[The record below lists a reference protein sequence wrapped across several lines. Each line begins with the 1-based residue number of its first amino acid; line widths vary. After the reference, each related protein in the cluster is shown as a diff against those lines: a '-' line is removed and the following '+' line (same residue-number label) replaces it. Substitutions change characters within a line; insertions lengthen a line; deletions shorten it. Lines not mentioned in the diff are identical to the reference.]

1 MISSQWILEDRHLL
15 FSCPFSQG
23 VWNEILNW
31 LGMDLPVGSEGWHH
45 FMLFGD
51 LFRIK
56 DAGRVRYLIW
66 LAVAWN
72 ISQLHNDVIFKGGVP
87 EASSLI
93 DDLKVSS
100 WMWLSS
106 RFGRKAC
113 IPFSSWC
120 IYPMTCFQIV

>member
-1 MISSQWILEDRHLL
+1 MISSQGILEDTTHLF

-31 LGMDLPVGSEGWHH
+31 LGMDLPGSEGWHH

-66 LAVAWN
+66 LAVTWN
-72 ISQLHNDVIFKGGVP
+72 ISQLRNDVIFKGVFRR
-87 EASSLI
+87 LH
-93 DDLKVSS
+93 L
-100 WMWLSS
+100 L
-106 RFGRKAC
+106 
-113 IPFSSWC
+113 
-120 IYPMTCFQIV
+120 

>member
-1 MISSQWILEDRHLL
+1 
-15 FSCPFSQG
+15 
-23 VWNEILNW
+23 
-31 LGMDLPVGSEGWHH
+31 MDLPGSEGWHH